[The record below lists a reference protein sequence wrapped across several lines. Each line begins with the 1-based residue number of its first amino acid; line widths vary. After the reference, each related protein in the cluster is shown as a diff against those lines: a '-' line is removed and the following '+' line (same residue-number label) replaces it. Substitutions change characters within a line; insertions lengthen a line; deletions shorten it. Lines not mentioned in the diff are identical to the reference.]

1 MYFHNLRTVAV
12 YLFSILSIGAIA
24 KDPVIYG
31 EDNRIETL
39 ESRNVLY
46 QRLASATAALIP
58 ENKIRIE
65 GRNAFIL
72 APSISEALN
81 ICPEERFA
89 HQPKASDCSGVLVAP
104 DIIATAGH
112 CYMSPSNCGSKYW
125 VFNYLARNAR
135 QSRFSVRTR
144 DVYSCKEIIDMQLTE
159 AGRNSSEYL
168 DFALIRLDRPVA
180 NAVPIKMAKGLPE
193 RNQSVMTIGNP
204 SGLPQKIAD
213 GAWVKSKGKFEFRA
227 NLDTFNYGSGS
238 PVFDQKTGEYL
249 GVLSRGADDFVQH
262 KTKSCLVANRIGDSE
277 PGEIIS
283 SIVQFKKILGRR

>member
-1 MYFHNLRTVAV
+1 MSSHKLKTLAV

-39 ESRNVLY
+39 ESKNMLY
-46 QRLASATAALIP
+46 QRLASATAALVP
-58 ENKIRIE
+58 EKKLRFD
-65 GRNAFIL
+65 GRNAFII
-72 APSISEALN
+72 APPITDALN
-81 ICPEERFA
+81 VCSEERFS

-112 CYMSPSNCGSKYW
+112 CYMDPSHCGSKYW
-125 VFNYLARNAR
+125 VFNYTARNAR
-135 QSRFSVRTR
+135 QTRFAVRTR

-159 AGRNSSEYL
+159 AGRNSQEYL
-168 DFALIRLDRPVA
+168 DYALIRLDRPVVNTSPVKLA
-180 NAVPIKMAKGLPE
+180 SGLPKK
-193 RNQSVMTIGNP
+193 NQRVLTIGNP

-213 GAWVKSKGKFEFRA
+213 GAWVKSTGRVEFRA

-238 PVFDQKTGEYL
+238 PVFDQITGEYL
-249 GVLSRGADDFVQH
+249 GVLSRGADDFIQH
-262 KTKSCLVANRIGDSE
+262 KTKSCLVSNRISDSE

-283 SIVQFKKILGRR
+283 SIIQFKKFLGRR